1 MLEKIPSFLR
11 IQQDQNTQNT
21 ITNGNWE
28 VRSKRILAVVGTNIV
43 LQYGTTAEYGRLQYL
58 ADAHNFN
65 KMLGITD
72 EEYNEL
78 YVVHDPELS
87 QGNIS
92 GDDLVL
98 GQQLTDTPASS

>member
-11 IQQDQNTQNT
+11 SQQDQNTQNL

-28 VRSKRILAVVGTNIV
+28 VRSKRILAVVGTNII
-43 LQYGTTAEYGRLQYL
+43 LQFGSTKEYGRLQYL

-72 EEYNEL
+72 EEYNDL
-78 YVVHDPELS
+78 YVKDSAL
-87 QGNIS
+87 Q
-92 GDDLVL
+92 
-98 GQQLTDTPASS
+98 T

>member
-11 IQQDQNTQNT
+11 SQQDQSTQNL

-28 VRSKRILAVVGTNIV
+28 VRSKRILAVVGTNII

-78 YVVHDPELS
+78 YVVHNPELS

-92 GDDLVL
+92 GDDLGL
-98 GQQLTDTPASS
+98 AQQLTDTPTGS